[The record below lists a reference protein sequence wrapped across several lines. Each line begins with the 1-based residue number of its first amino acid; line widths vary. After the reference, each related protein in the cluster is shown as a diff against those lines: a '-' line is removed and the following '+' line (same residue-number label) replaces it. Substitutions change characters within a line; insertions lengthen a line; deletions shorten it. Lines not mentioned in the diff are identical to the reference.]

1 MNKTYTIEQA
11 YKETSTGNI
20 VPNGWHLMCNGN
32 WCQQFWYKRD
42 AKLAMLEAQAEDAA
56 VVLK

>member
-1 MNKTYTIEQA
+1 MNKEYTIEQA

-42 AKLAMLEAQAEDAA
+42 AKLAMLEAIAEDAA
-56 VVLK
+56 K